1 MTTTATADVVAA
13 VFRPGPKI
21 QQPVSGGEWTEYQKL
36 RAEWKAS
43 KENIVTVVALS
54 FAQKQRRGLG
64 LVGQM
69 QSARRVE
76 FQAFTKCY
84 PGHNIRQ

>member
-36 RAEWKAS
+36 QAEWKAP
-43 KENIVTVVALS
+43 KENIVTVVAS
-54 FAQKQRRGLG
+54 SSAQKQRR
-64 LVGQM
+64 VGNLEIEAGVTGELIAVQ
-69 QSARRVE
+69 
-76 FQAFTKCY
+76 
-84 PGHNIRQ
+84 

>member
-36 RAEWKAS
+36 QAEWKAP
-43 KENIVTVVALS
+43 KENIVTVVAS
-54 FAQKQRRGLG
+54 SSAQKQRR
-64 LVGQM
+64 VGNLEIEVGVTGELIAVQ
-69 QSARRVE
+69 
-76 FQAFTKCY
+76 
-84 PGHNIRQ
+84 